1 MKLIVGLGNPGL
13 KYENTRHNCG
23 FMAID
28 FYAGKHDLSFK
39 SKFNGL
45 YSKQIINNETVI
57 VLKPQT
63 FMNLSGECV
72 REFVNYFDI
81 DLDDV
86 LIIHDDVD
94 FEIGTFKVKVKGS
107 SGGHNGMKNILENLK
122 VESINRIR
130 VGISKNNIPL
140 IDYVLQKFS
149 KEDLDKLNGCL
160 PIISEA
166 IDDFISH
173 DINYVMTKYNGINKD
188 E

>member
-1 MKLIVGLGNPGL
+1 
-13 KYENTRHNCG
+13 
-23 FMAID
+23 MAID

-122 VESINRIR
+122 VESINRI
-130 VGISKNNIPL
+130 
-140 IDYVLQKFS
+140 

>member
-28 FYAGKHDLSFK
+28 FYAGKHNLSFK

-72 REFVNYFDI
+72 REFINYFDI

-107 SGGHNGMKNILENLK
+107 SWNGKRKRIKFFSFFYCVCWNNNNFSFCFNVFKFKNW
-122 VESINRIR
+122 
-130 VGISKNNIPL
+130 
-140 IDYVLQKFS
+140 
-149 KEDLDKLNGCL
+149 
-160 PIISEA
+160 
-166 IDDFISH
+166 
-173 DINYVMTKYNGINKD
+173 
-188 E
+188 